1 MTLFTCPICQSPLI
15 TNNKTWQCDGSNNP
29 KNSNHS
35 FDVARQGYINL
46 LPVQQKKSKTPG
58 DSQASILA
66 REHFLQ
72 SNFYQPLQN
81 LICQLINKNLSKTV
95 VDKMTKC
102 YKENERRCINNTSS
116 EFDTVAQSQFVHA
129 NWLDVGCGEGYY
141 SHAIANIE
149 KIDNLIAIDISK
161 SAVQQLAK
169 NTDKKYLWK
178 NSENKSNNTIYP
190 LVASASQLPLADNS
204 VQGISSI
211 FSPIFAEE
219 LARVLTPQG
228 ILVLAKPDKNH
239 LASMRQGLFDTV
251 KAHNSDKFI
260 KQLEK
265 VGFHLIEQKT
275 VKNQFTLNGEQ
286 LADLLTMTPYSYR
299 AKREKR
305 EQLLTQAKKIGL
317 VTEACF
323 VVYVFRLTF

>member
-15 TNNKTWQCDGSNNP
+15 INQKTWACDGSNNA
-29 KNSNHS
+29 KNSKHS

-46 LPVQQKKSKTPG
+46 LPVQQKKSKMPG

-66 REHFLQ
+66 RQNFLQ
-72 SNFYQPLQN
+72 SNFYQPLQA
-81 LICQLINKNLSKTV
+81 LICQLI
-95 VDKMTKC
+95 DK
-102 YKENERRCINNTSS
+102 SL
-116 EFDTVAQSQFVHA
+116 AQSQFVHPT
-129 NWLDVGCGEGYY
+129 WLDVGCGEGYY
-141 SHAIANIE
+141 THAIANIE
-149 KIDNLIAIDISK
+149 NIKNLIAIDISK

-169 NTDKKYLWK
+169 NTNKQNLWRHVE

-219 LARVLTPQG
+219 LARVLAPQG
-228 ILVLAKPDKNH
+228 ILVIAKPDKNH
-239 LASMRQGLFDTV
+239 LASVRQGLFDTV

-260 KQLEK
+260 EQLAK
-265 VGFHLIEQKT
+265 VGFQLIEQKT
-275 VKNQFTLNGEQ
+275 VKNEFTLNAEQ

-305 EQLLTQAKKIGL
+305 EQLLTQAEKTGL
-317 VTEACF
+317 VTAGCF
-323 VVYVFRLTF
+323 VVYMFRLTGLN

>member
-15 TNNKTWQCDGSNNP
+15 TNNKTWACDGSKNTKNN
-29 KNSNHS
+29 KHS

-46 LPVQQKKSKTPG
+46 LPVQQKKSKMPG

-66 REHFLQ
+66 RQNFLH
-72 SNFYQPLQN
+72 SNFYQPLQA
-81 LICQLINKNLSKTV
+81 LICQLIDKNLSEKT
-95 VDKMTKC
+95 
-102 YKENERRCINNTSS
+102 
-116 EFDTVAQSQFVHA
+116 A
-129 NWLDVGCGEGYY
+129 WLDVGCGEGYY

-149 KIDNLIAIDISK
+149 QIRQLIAIDISK

-169 NTDKKYLWK
+169 NTDNKDLWRNAENSK
-178 NSENKSNNTIYP
+178 NNKNKIYP

-219 LARVLTPQG
+219 LARILVPQG
-228 ILVLAKPDKNH
+228 ILVIAKPNKNH
-239 LASMRQGLFDTV
+239 LASVRQGLFDTV
-251 KAHNSDKFI
+251 KEHNSDKFI
-260 KQLEK
+260 EQLER
-265 VGFHLIEQKT
+265 VGFQLIEQKT
-275 VKNQFTLNGEQ
+275 VKNQFTLNSKQ
-286 LADLLTMTPYSYR
+286 LANLLTMTPYSYR

-305 EQLLTQAKKIGL
+305 EQLLMQAEKIGL

-323 VVYVFRLTF
+323 VIYVFRLKKKFR